1 MSEYFDNNNY
11 DEDNSSSSSDS
22 ENEINVSEAI
32 SAGPV
37 LLSPPAAAP
46 MGGDLRMRSP
56 SFHSPTLRPRS
67 ISMSSHG
74 EDDNRSVTSSIVSGA
89 RSRSGSMQS
98 YHDVAIRPRSNPRN
112 RTPMKNA
119 NVVLGPVN
127 RTSIASEEAASVSR
141 SSSAGRNSRPSSAS
155 RNRNFT
161 TQQPQQQQQ
170 QRVMLGTGL
179 PVGTILST
187 SALSALHEHRLE
199 HRDIVPQAKSN
210 KQGPGHRKVRRWNND
225 KFIGISADI
234 SHHNP
239 LRGAKIANIYAEAEM
254 NKWQYTMPNV
264 PRDNRTIF
272 GTLLASNSTDMNTD
286 GNCKVKL
293 SAAEMQNIRERF
305 VQGEVGVVQDSM
317 SQLAI
322 QRHKRR
328 EEQKYKSGRRML
340 KENVD
345 TRLLDV
351 IVRACQA
358 SKFSRSVVSAFE
370 RLIVGHMSNDQS
382 SMSTYK
388 MDADIDIWNEILVQ
402 KPFITRKTAN
412 TGGGFIL
419 RLLFNEHESKGAFH
433 RLLLHAVTQFH
444 GLDTTS
450 NSTSKG
456 RVLTVT
462 GSCKGSQF
470 KLLDYVVE
478 EDYVIVDEPGQGL
491 FSDEAPDT
499 QIMLESI
506 ATLQV

>member
-1 MSEYFDNNNY
+1 MNNH
-11 DEDNSSSSSDS
+11 DDDSSSSSDS
-22 ENEINVSEAI
+22 ENEANMSEAMF
-32 SAGPV
+32 AGPA

-74 EDDNRSVTSSIVSGA
+74 EEDTHSVSSSIVSGT
-89 RSRSGSMQS
+89 RSRSGSVQS
-98 YHDVAIRPRSNPRN
+98 FYDVASRPRSNPRN
-112 RTPMKNA
+112 RTPMKNTS
-119 NVVLGPVN
+119 VVLGTVN
-127 RTSIASEEAASVSR
+127 RTSIASEEAASASR
-141 SSSAGRNSRPSSAS
+141 SSSAGRNNSRPSSAS

-161 TQQPQQQQQ
+161 PQQLPQQQQ

-187 SALSALHEHRLE
+187 SALSALHEHRME
-199 HRDIVPQAKSN
+199 HRDIAPQAKSN

-272 GTLLASNSTDMNTD
+272 GTLLASNSADMNTE

-293 SAAEMQNIRERF
+293 NTAQIQRIRERF
-305 VQGEVGVVQDSM
+305 VEGEVGDVQDSM
-317 SQLAI
+317 SQLAM
-322 QRHKRR
+322 QRHQRR

-340 KENVD
+340 KENVN

-358 SKFSRSVVSAFE
+358 SEFSQAVVSAFE
-370 RLIVGHMSNDQS
+370 RLVVGYMSMDQS
-382 SMSTYK
+382 STSTYK
-388 MDADIDIWNEILVQ
+388 MEADNNIWNEILAQ
-402 KPFITRKTAN
+402 KPFVTRKTDNA
-412 TGGGFIL
+412 GGGLTL
-419 RLLFNEHESKGAFH
+419 RLLFNERESKGAFN

-444 GLDTTS
+444 GLETTS

-470 KLLDYVVE
+470 KLLDYIIE

-491 FSDEAPDT
+491 LSGETTET
-499 QIMLESI
+499 QMVLDSV
-506 ATLQV
+506 AGLTV